1 MDEGARLIG
10 RADGAPALLDALH
23 HRYFLFR
30 AYLSNI
36 AGQGSSPQAS
46 VAESSVMLPPAKTG
60 ITEWAF
66 YLLVDQP

>member
-1 MDEGARLIG
+1 MDEGARLVG
-10 RADGAPALLDALH
+10 RAVALMGAPALLDAPH

-46 VAESSVMLPPAKTG
+46 VAESSVMLPPAKRELQNGRFTC
-60 ITEWAF
+60 
-66 YLLVDQP
+66 